1 MKPVG
6 KFLLIGCATLLAVA
20 FIVLWWPG
28 QSNDESAAAPN
39 TPARLQWRVG
49 SSQQYDVRV
58 DSSMQMIASSV
69 SAAQNIRVRMNA
81 VLDMRTLEASPEV
94 AWVGL
99 QLSSTQLQVAGKSDP
114 ETNRALGVPF
124 RVRFAS
130 GGMPEAFEFP
140 AGVTAQHRIILENLV
155 RTFQVTMQEGD
166 NWVAQESNASGTY
179 EAVYQRTAPSL
190 VEKTKRSFV
199 GHPSAP
205 TYLGAE
211 IASTETF
218 STVADRDWIVSMTVD
233 ETVRTEGHG
242 GPALEITNHATLEL
256 RPVAKAAAGPDTW
269 AFVAAAAE
277 PIEHEVPSLSREQ
290 AYRQILA
297 EVAALDVALEGRIVQ
312 IHRLRDLLRVDGS
325 LPVELL
331 ELMKTEQ
338 LTDRTRADLYLA
350 FELAGTEQAQA
361 ALTSVIGDPAWSLP
375 DSMRAIVALG
385 GVAHPSPDTRAALWV
400 TAQSAPS
407 TDDGRMLASTATF
420 ALGSLGKTMN
430 VAGDPDYSLLS
441 ARLLNGAVG
450 GADTEQRA
458 NFVHALGNTRDATLA
473 PDIVAFLDDPE
484 PEVRRAAALSL
495 GMLDPNQAAEE
506 LMSHFDQER
515 NSEVRGAIAESLVNW
530 TEPTAP
536 AVAAIRAGVRAEY
549 DENTRYNMAR
559 FLGANLAKFPESR
572 PVLQDLLRTEQSR
585 RIRQSV
591 AEALTAPG

>member
-1 MKPVG
+1 M
-6 KFLLIGCATLLAVA
+6 LLFATLG
-20 FIVLWWPG
+20 VLWWSEQP
-28 QSNDESAAAPN
+28 NDESAAAPSSS
-39 TPARLQWRVG
+39 PARLQWRVG

-58 DSSMQMIASSV
+58 DSSMQMIA
-69 SAAQNIRVRMNA
+69 AAAGVTQDIRVRMNA
-81 VLDMRTLEASPEV
+81 VLDLLTLEVNPGAT
-94 AWVGL
+94 WVGL
-99 QLSSTQLQVAGKSDP
+99 RLSAATLQVAGDSDP

-130 GGMPEAFEFP
+130 GGMPDAFEFP
-140 AGVTAQHRIILENLV
+140 AGVTAQHRIILENLI
-155 RTFQVTMQEGD
+155 RTFQVTMQAGD
-166 NWVAQESNASGTY
+166 NWVAQESNASGSY
-179 EAVYQRTAPSL
+179 EAVYQRTATSL

-205 TYLGAE
+205 AYVGAE

-218 STVADRDWIVSMTVD
+218 RAVAQRDWLAEMTVD
-233 ETVRTEGHG
+233 ETVRTEVQG
-242 GPALEITNHATLEL
+242 GPALAITNHATLRL
-256 RPVAKAAAGPDTW
+256 RPDARAAADPETF

-277 PIEHEVPSLSREQ
+277 PTEPAVPSLSREE
-290 AYRQILA
+290 AYRQIRSN
-297 EVAALDVALEGRIVQ
+297 VATLDVAVEGRTVQ
-312 IHRLRDLLRVDGS
+312 IHRLRDLLRVDET
-325 LPVELL
+325 LPTALL
-331 ELMKTEQ
+331 ELMQTDQ

-350 FELAGTEQAQA
+350 FELAGTEAAQS
-361 ALTSVIGDPAWSLP
+361 ALTSVIGDPAWSMR

-385 GVAHPSPDTRAALWV
+385 GVARPSPDTQAALWV

-407 TDDGRMLASTATF
+407 TDDGRLLASTATF
-420 ALGSLGKTMN
+420 ALGSLGQTMN

-450 GADTEQRA
+450 GADTEQRT
-458 NFVHALGNTRDATLA
+458 NFVHALGNTRDASLA
-473 PDIVAFLDDPE
+473 RDVVALLDDPA

-536 AVAAIRAGVRAEY
+536 AVAAIRAGIRAEY

-572 PVLQDLLRTEQSR
+572 PVLQDLLRTEKSR
-585 RIRQSV
+585 RIRRSV
-591 AEALTAPG
+591 AEALVASG